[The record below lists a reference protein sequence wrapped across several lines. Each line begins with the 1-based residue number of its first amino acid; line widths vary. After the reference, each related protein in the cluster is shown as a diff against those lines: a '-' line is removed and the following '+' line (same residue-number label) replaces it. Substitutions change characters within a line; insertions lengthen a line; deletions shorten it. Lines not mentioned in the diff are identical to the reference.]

1 MAMPD
6 FKGDWKM
13 HIVFWA
19 TMSPAK
25 NGVLFYL
32 LKKKGEMDPGKQ
44 LEVSAT

>member
-1 MAMPD
+1 
-6 FKGDWKM
+6 M

-25 NGVLFYL
+25 NGVLVYL
-32 LKKKGEMDPGKQ
+32 LKKKGEMDSGKQ